1 MYNGEV
7 CQRIRGRIKKILYTK
22 NNKFKCVMRNRRLLR
37 MNVTDMHDVKL
48 LTRDKYLYRLKNE
61 QRLVNSK

>member
-7 CQRIRGRIKKILYTK
+7 CQRIRGRIKKISYTK

-37 MNVTDMHDVKL
+37 INVTDMHDVKL
-48 LTRDKYLYRLKNE
+48 LTSEKYLYRLKNE